1 MVIENAVQ
9 NRAKRETWL
18 AKGVKG
24 LLIQEWDLSIA
35 NKEPQKIFL
44 LSWKILEKPM
54 KVIDGRN
61 E

>member
-1 MVIENAVQ
+1 MPFSECYPAINYSMVIENAVQ

-35 NKEPQKIFL
+35 NKEPQKVFL
-44 LSWKILEKPM
+44 LI
-54 KVIDGRN
+54 
-61 E
+61 